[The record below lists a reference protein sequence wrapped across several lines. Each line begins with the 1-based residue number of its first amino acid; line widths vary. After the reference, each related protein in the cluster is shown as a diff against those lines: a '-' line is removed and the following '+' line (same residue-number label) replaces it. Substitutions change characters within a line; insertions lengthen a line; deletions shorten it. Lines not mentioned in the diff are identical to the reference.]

1 MNTNPKSKSSHPE
14 FSRQLRDMTE
24 TGAQQSNEV
33 LERIGTATSQA
44 ADVMKNCCSTAL
56 RGMQDYNAKLIEFTQ
71 ENAKSHVEFLQKLA
85 GVGVTRPAEFMALV
99 NSHARDQL
107 ERVSNQAKELSELTK
122 RVMLDTAEPV
132 KTGLAK
138 VSDRAA

>member
-85 GVGVTRPAEFMALV
+85 GVTRPAEFMALV